1 MSEGGARMN
10 KAEMLETLKRI
21 RGVRELPAELLRKIE
36 HEMPEG
42 SSVANFLTS
51 EELTREEER
60 VLSELETKDEEDL
73 TIYNED
79 EMTEEEID
87 ELPEGAL
94 VRRLDGTLD
103 VKVLDLWAPY
113 QSRALRQPDTLT
125 GTGEPLTKYGRM
137 RRRYLEQW
145 QVRTAL
151 ELGEDLLI
159 HCLEIQRQAQTMKRE
174 LMEQLQQSDPPPS
187 RDEDPMGWV
196 QHMNALDLE
205 AEEIV
210 TRTIV
215 YA

>member
-1 MSEGGARMN
+1 MSEGGARMDR
-10 KAEMLETLKRI
+10 AEMQETLKRI
-21 RGVRELPAELLRKIE
+21 WNVTELPPDVLRKIE

-113 QSRALRQPDTLT
+113 QSRALRQPE
-125 GTGEPLTKYGRM
+125 EPLTKYGRM

-145 QVRTAL
+145 QARRAL

-159 HCLEIQRQAQTMKRE
+159 HCLEIQRQAQAMKRE

-187 RDEDPMGWV
+187 RDEDPMAWV
-196 QHMNALDLE
+196 QHMNALELE

>member
-1 MSEGGARMN
+1 MDR
-10 KAEMLETLKRI
+10 AEMLETLKRI

-125 GTGEPLTKYGRM
+125 GTGEPLTKYGLM

-145 QVRTAL
+145 QVRKAL
-151 ELGEDLLI
+151 ELGGDLLI
-159 HCLEIQRQAQTMKRE
+159 HCLEIQRQAQTVKRE
-174 LMEQLQQSDPPPS
+174 LMEQLQQTDPPPS
-187 RDEDPMGWV
+187 RDEDPMAWV
-196 QHMNALDLE
+196 QHMNALGLQ
-205 AEEIV
+205 AEEVV
-210 TRTIV
+210 TRMIV

>member
-1 MSEGGARMN
+1 MSEGGARMDR
-10 KAEMLETLKRI
+10 AEMLDTLKRI

-113 QSRALRQPDTLT
+113 QSRALRQPE
-125 GTGEPLTKYGRM
+125 EPLTKYGRM

-145 QVRTAL
+145 QARRAL

-196 QHMNALDLE
+196 QHMNALDLQ

-210 TRTIV
+210 TQTII
-215 YA
+215 YG

>member
-1 MSEGGARMN
+1 MDR
-10 KAEMLETLKRI
+10 AEMLETLKRI
-21 RGVRELPAELLRKIE
+21 RGVRELPAKLLRKIE

-42 SSVANFLTS
+42 SSVANFLSS

-60 VLSELETKDEEDL
+60 VLSELEMKDEEDL

-113 QSRALRQPDTLT
+113 QTQALRQPE
-125 GTGEPLTKYGRM
+125 EPLTKYGRM

-145 QVRTAL
+145 RARTAL

-159 HCLEIQRQAQTMKRE
+159 HCLEIQRQAQTMKRD
-174 LMEQLQQSDPPPS
+174 LMEQLQQTDPPPS

-196 QHMNALDLE
+196 RHMNALDLQ
-205 AEEIV
+205 AEEVV
-210 TRTIV
+210 TQTII
-215 YA
+215 YS

>member
-1 MSEGGARMN
+1 MDR
-10 KAEMLETLKRI
+10 AEMLETLKRI
-21 RGVRELPAELLRKIE
+21 RGVRELPAEFLRKIE

-42 SSVANFLTS
+42 ASVANFLTS

-73 TIYNED
+73 TIYNEE

-113 QSRALRQPDTLT
+113 QMRALKQPA
-125 GTGEPLTKYGRM
+125 EPLTKYGRM

-145 QVRTAL
+145 RVRTAL
-151 ELGEDLLI
+151 ELGEDLLN
-159 HCLEIQRQAQTMKRE
+159 HCLEIQRQAQAMKRE

-187 RDEDPMGWV
+187 RDEDPMAWV
-196 QHMNALDLE
+196 RHMNALDLE

-210 TRTIV
+210 TRTVV
-215 YA
+215 YG

>member
-1 MSEGGARMN
+1 MQ
-10 KAEMLETLKRI
+10 ETLKRI
-21 RGVRELPAELLRKIE
+21 WGVTELPPDVLRKIE

-113 QSRALRQPDTLT
+113 QSRALRQPE
-125 GTGEPLTKYGRM
+125 EPLTKYGRM

-145 QVRTAL
+145 QARRAL

-187 RDEDPMGWV
+187 RDEDPMAWV
-196 QHMNALDLE
+196 QHMNALELE

>member
-1 MSEGGARMN
+1 MN
-10 KAEMLETLKRI
+10 KAEMRETLKRI
-21 RGVRELPAELLRKIE
+21 RGVTELPQEILRKIE
-36 HEMPEG
+36 REMPEG

-51 EELTREEER
+51 EELTAEEDR
-60 VLSELETKDEEDL
+60 VRLELETKDEEEL

-79 EMTEEEID
+79 EMSEEEID

-94 VRRLDGTLD
+94 VRMRDGNVEL
-103 VKVLDLWAPY
+103 KVLDLWAPY
-113 QSRALRQPDTLT
+113 RRMELKQPDTLT
-125 GTGEPLTKYGRM
+125 GTGEPLTKYGLM

-145 QVRTAL
+145 RARTAL
-151 ELGEDLLI
+151 ELGGDLLI

-187 RDEDPMGWV
+187 RDEDPMAWV
-196 QHMNALDLE
+196 QHMNALDMQ

>member
-1 MSEGGARMN
+1 
-10 KAEMLETLKRI
+10 
-21 RGVRELPAELLRKIE
+21 
-36 HEMPEG
+36 
-42 SSVANFLTS
+42 
-51 EELTREEER
+51 
-60 VLSELETKDEEDL
+60 
-73 TIYNED
+73 
-79 EMTEEEID
+79 MTEEEID

-113 QSRALRQPDTLT
+113 QSLALRQPE
-125 GTGEPLTKYGRM
+125 EPLTKYGLM

-159 HCLEIQRQAQTMKRE
+159 HCLEIQRQAQATKRE
-174 LMEQLQQSDPPPS
+174 LMEQLQQTDPPPS
-187 RDEDPMGWV
+187 RDEDPMAWV

-215 YA
+215 YG